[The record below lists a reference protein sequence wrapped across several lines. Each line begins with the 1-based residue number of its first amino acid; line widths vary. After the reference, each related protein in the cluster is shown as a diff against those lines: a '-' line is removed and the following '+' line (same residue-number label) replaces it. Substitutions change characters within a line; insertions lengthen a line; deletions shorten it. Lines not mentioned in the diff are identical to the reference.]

1 MAKAKYGD
9 TIAVHYTGALND
21 GTVFE
26 TSDGSDPLRFR
37 IGGNELIPPVPLRE
51 VEQTVIGMEVG
62 ESKKARVPAHEAYGP
77 RLEEMVVVVDRNK
90 FPESITLQLGME
102 LDVHQADGKVYPV
115 KVTDIKDSSVTLD
128 ANHPLAGKDLV
139 FDIVLIEIL

>member
-37 IGGNELIPPVPLRE
+37 IGGNELIPPVPLRAI
-51 VEQTVIGMEVG
+51 EQAVIGMKVG
-62 ESKKARVPAHEAYGP
+62 ESIKVRIPASEAYGL
-77 RLEEMVVVVDRNK
+77 REEGMVAVVDRNK

-102 LDVHQADGKVYPV
+102 LEILQGDDAVYPV
-115 KVTDIKDSSVTLD
+115 TVTDIKDLSVTLD